1 MLSDLAPRQRMD
13 GDWVDNAG
21 VMGLHTALYL
31 ARDIEVH
38 SQTSDTEEVYLT
50 RIDGRGESAKEQPL
64 TVFFRSRH
72 Y

>member
-1 MLSDLAPRQRMD
+1 MLSDLAARQRMD
-13 GDWVDNAG
+13 GNWVENAG
-21 VMGLHTALYL
+21 VVVLHSALYL